1 MNDLGDIVLAQHFR
15 QFERLQNVATHLRDP
30 REIYDFAQRLGLV
43 SPVHEHRLLALFHQN
58 AGDLRPDV
66 AGTDDQ
72 YGHEPTVTEASAAAT
87 SRSAEK

>member
-1 MNDLGDIVLAQHFR
+1 
-15 QFERLQNVATHLRDP
+15 LRDP

-58 AGDLRPDV
+58 AGDLRPDE

-72 YGHEPTVTEASAAAT
+72 YGHEYTIYRSKRGSHVAIGGKMKIKASAMVE
-87 SRSAEK
+87 SII